1 MSTGHARVIS
11 EDLRA
16 ESRDWQRD
24 SALQL
29 QKVTFQLEE
38 MRQRVEGLRE
48 LMAPFDLKFAA
59 TVKVLAETAMQLY
72 MVVNDRS

>member
-1 MSTGHARVIS
+1 MSTGQACVVA

-16 ESRDWQRD
+16 ECRDWQKD

-29 QKVTFQLEE
+29 QKVTFQVEE

-48 LMAPFDLKFAA
+48 LMTPFDVKFAA
-59 TVKVLAETAMQLY
+59 AVKLLTETAMQLY

>member
-1 MSTGHARVIS
+1 MRTGHARVVP

-16 ESRDWQRD
+16 ESRDWQKD

-29 QKVTFQLEE
+29 QKVTFQIEE

-48 LMAPFDLKFAA
+48 LMAPFDVKFAA
-59 TVKVLAETAMQLY
+59 AVKVLTETAMQLY

>member
-1 MSTGHARVIS
+1 MRTGQACVVP

-16 ESRDWQRD
+16 ESRDWQKD
-24 SALQL
+24 GALQL
-29 QKVTFQLEE
+29 QKLTFQVEE

-48 LMAPFDLKFAA
+48 LMAPFDPKFATA
-59 TVKVLAETAMQLY
+59 VKVLTETAMQLY

>member
-1 MSTGHARVIS
+1 MSTGQACVVA

-16 ESRDWQRD
+16 ECRDREKD

-29 QKVTFQLEE
+29 QKVTFQVEE
-38 MRQRVEGLRE
+38 MRQQVEGLRE
-48 LMAPFDLKFAA
+48 LMTPFDVKFAA
-59 TVKVLAETAMQLY
+59 AVKALTEIAMQLY